1 MQSISQ
7 QVLTEKFTT
16 HKPELFKASYCG
28 LALAAAAAAA
38 AAAGSCMSPDN
49 SRSQKLLHRH

>member
-7 QVLTEKFTT
+7 QVLIKIFTT

-38 AAAGSCMSPDN
+38 AAAAGSCST
-49 SRSQKLLHRH
+49 